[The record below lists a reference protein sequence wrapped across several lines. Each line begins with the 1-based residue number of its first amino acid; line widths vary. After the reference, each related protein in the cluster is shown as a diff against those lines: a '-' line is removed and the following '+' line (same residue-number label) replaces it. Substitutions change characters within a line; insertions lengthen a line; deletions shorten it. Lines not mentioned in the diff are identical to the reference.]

1 MPIKIKR
8 KNSVVTRYKNAEYI
22 PLFYFLP
29 KSLLEK
35 CGNLPFR
42 ISRYPYE
49 LFTDWKQ
56 IELIESDQ
64 FNLLIKDAFHYLVWP
79 YMGLN
84 AGREIYS
91 GYYPAWNFSHMPSYW
106 IKALFDAG
114 FLPSIEDV
122 VKNITQDTLFNFV
135 SDEYVDTVLK
145 EVVPQAMEKFG
156 MNDIIA
162 VTKEYPCFED
172 FDDRPSRQ
180 KTDFKNRY
188 YHNKTKHPMISLE
201 AFKEEYKENH
211 DDAEWDMIDESF
223 DLEGDTASKV
233 DLERFME
240 TLSDT
245 DRQILQ
251 LRLEKYTYQEIA
263 DKVGY
268 ATHSAVKKHIDKIK
282 KDYQSYTNKNEG
294 TE

>member
-8 KNSVVTRYKNAEYI
+8 KNGEVTRYKNAEYI

-29 KSLLEK
+29 KSLLDK
-35 CGNLPFR
+35 CGKLPFQV
-42 ISRYPYE
+42 SRYPYE
-49 LFTDWKQ
+49 LFHDWRQ

-64 FNLLIKDAFHYLVWP
+64 FNLLIKDGFHYLVWP

-106 IKALFDAG
+106 IKALYDADV
-114 FLPSIEDV
+114 LPSIENV
-122 VKNITQDTLFNFV
+122 VKNITPDTLFNFV

-268 ATHSAVKKHIDKIK
+268 SSLYPPDQAHSRRS
-282 KDYQSYTNKNEG
+282 QNG
-294 TE
+294 

>member
-8 KNSVVTRYKNAEYI
+8 KNGEVTRYKNAEYI

-29 KSLLEK
+29 KSLLDK
-35 CGNLPFR
+35 CGKLPFQV
-42 ISRYPYE
+42 SRYPYE
-49 LFTDWKQ
+49 LFHDWRQ

-64 FNLLIKDAFHYLVWP
+64 FNLLIKDGFHYLVWP

-106 IKALFDAG
+106 IKALYDADV
-114 FLPSIEDV
+114 LPSIENV
-122 VKNITQDTLFNFV
+122 VKNITPDTLFNFV

-245 DRQILQ
+245 DRQIMQ

-268 ATHSAVKKHIDKIK
+268 SSLYPPDQAHSRRS
-282 KDYQSYTNKNEG
+282 QNG
-294 TE
+294 